1 MADLTTLLSK
11 FLNDLYAGTLGS
23 SFTITKILAG
33 DGSAAAPS
41 YAFGS
46 AGNTDNGMFLSASD
60 TVAWSAGGTQRLSLS
75 ATALTSTVPVLL
87 GAGSAAAPSVTS
99 SAAATKGMWFPG
111 ANVVS
116 LGAASTEVF
125 RIDSSF
131 GIGLDGAWPLS
142 FGATAS
148 TPDVSLS
155 RGAANRLDL
164 ASGDSFYVVSGGL
177 GVNIVNTA
185 AGTIALTE
193 QTAPSAP
200 AANGVILYAV
210 DNGGGKTQ
218 LMALFSSGAA
228 QQLAIQP

>member
-1 MADLTTLLSK
+1 MNPVWHFVNGVPTGGVMAPSLVLV
-11 FLNDLYAGTLGS
+11 
-23 SFTITKILAG
+23 G

-41 YAFGS
+41 YSF
-46 AGNTDNGMFLSASD
+46 ASD
-60 TVAWSAGGTQRLSLS
+60 PDTGMWRVSGGVITGIDGVGYA
-75 ATALTSTVPVLL
+75 ATFTNQFQLATGGALTWSS
-87 GAGSAAAPSVTS
+87 GAITAAA
-99 SAAATKGMWFPG
+99 
-111 ANVVS
+111 
-116 LGAASTEVF
+116 
-125 RIDSSF
+125 
-131 GIGLDGAWPLS
+131 
-142 FGATAS
+142 
-148 TPDVSLS
+148 DVSLS